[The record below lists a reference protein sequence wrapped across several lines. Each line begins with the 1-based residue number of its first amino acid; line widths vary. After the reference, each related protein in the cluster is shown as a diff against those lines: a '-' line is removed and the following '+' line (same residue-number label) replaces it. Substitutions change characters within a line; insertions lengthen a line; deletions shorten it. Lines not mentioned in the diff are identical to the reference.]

1 MKRKPFT
8 EEQIISILNDREAG
22 MKVVEADCIT
32 STCGWRP
39 KRLWDEQTGGTTSD
53 RRRITHERNELS
65 APA

>member
-1 MKRKPFT
+1 MKRKQFT

-39 KRLWDEQTGGTTSD
+39 KRLWDEQTVVG
-53 RRRITHERNELS
+53 
-65 APA
+65 